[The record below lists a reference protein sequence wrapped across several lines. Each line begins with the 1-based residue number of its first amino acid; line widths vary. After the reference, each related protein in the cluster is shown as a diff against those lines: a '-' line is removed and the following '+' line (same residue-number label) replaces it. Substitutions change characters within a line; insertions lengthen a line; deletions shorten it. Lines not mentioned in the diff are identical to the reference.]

1 MQKALAQLLQMQ
13 KGKNSDADLDSNGTK
28 TPEAVMETDEKDTD
42 KIDESVDVEEI
53 EEVTKKVLRIMP
65 HGTTTLN
72 CCHFSRAALT
82 PENGL

>member
-13 KGKNSDADLDSNGTK
+13 KGKNPDADLDSNGTK
-28 TPEAVMETDEKDTD
+28 TPEAIMETDEKDTD

-65 HGTTTLN
+65 PGTTTLN
-72 CCHFSRAALT
+72 CCHFSRAALPKT
-82 PENGL
+82 SSN